1 MTKSCCFRECTKDDE
16 PKLRLA
22 ITPPPAGEPVLGW
35 SHEPCFDGVRD
46 TSVGPDDPRAHG
58 RIPSK
63 SCCAFCGDELP
74 FMGKHPYVFDVGTGY
89 PPTRFW
95 AHVDCL
101 HERVTTEFVERLKT
115 APPIKY

>member
-1 MTKSCCFRECTKDDE
+1 MTKSCCFRDCAGDGA

-22 ITPPPAGEPVLGW
+22 ITPPPAGEPVVGW
-35 SHEPCFDGVRD
+35 AHESCFDGSRD
-46 TSVGPDDPRAHG
+46 SAVEPDDIRNYG
-58 RIPSK
+58 RVPSK
-63 SCCAFCGDELP
+63 SRCAFCGDELP

-89 PPTRFW
+89 PPRRFW

-101 HERVTTEFVERLKT
+101 HERVVPGLVEQLKT